1 MKIGQVAHR
10 FLPSIGGIENYVSR
24 LSRDLGA
31 EGDSVTIFTTTDS
44 PAEVGDSVHVR
55 TVPAIFQNSRNP
67 VPLGA
72 LELIQE
78 AKLDLVH
85 FHSPWYFT
93 SILPLWR
100 RLDIPVVMTVHGAYP
115 EADSPSR
122 TSIVRLL
129 RPLAQRAL
137 DNSTMIIALGE
148 IEAQRLQQIFRTPRN
163 RIRVIPNGVDTHVCT
178 LGRFTPTDHFAKE
191 RARNILF
198 LGRATRD
205 SRVDSVVKAF
215 QLMSPENPESR
226 LILAG
231 PGTRELARR
240 FTGGRHG
247 VESKRIFGLGIVS
260 HDDVCRLYN
269 SCGLFISLGSW
280 EGLPT
285 RVLEAML
292 HGSVPI
298 VAASGS
304 LREVVATGQ
313 NGVLLRCVD
322 PTEIAHVTGDL
333 LDNPEKQQEMAALA
347 RSTVLDR
354 YDWKSCFTGVRALYL
369 QLLGRGG

>member
-1 MKIGQVAHR
+1 
-10 FLPSIGGIENYVSR
+10 
-24 LSRDLGA
+24 
-31 EGDSVTIFTTTDS
+31 
-44 PAEVGDSVHVR
+44 
-55 TVPAIFQNSRNP
+55 
-67 VPLGA
+67 
-72 LELIQE
+72 
-78 AKLDLVH
+78 
-85 FHSPWYFT
+85 
-93 SILPLWR
+93 
-100 RLDIPVVMTVHGAYP
+100 
-115 EADSPSR
+115 
-122 TSIVRLL
+122 
-129 RPLAQRAL
+129 
-137 DNSTMIIALGE
+137 MIIALGE
-148 IEAQRLQQIFRTPRN
+148 IEAQRLYQIFRTPRN
-163 RIRVIPNGVDTHVCT
+163 RVRVIPNGVDIHDCR
-178 LGRFTPTDHFAKE
+178 LGRFKPTDHFAKE

-198 LGRATRD
+198 LGRATKD

-215 QLMSPENPESR
+215 QLISANNPDSR